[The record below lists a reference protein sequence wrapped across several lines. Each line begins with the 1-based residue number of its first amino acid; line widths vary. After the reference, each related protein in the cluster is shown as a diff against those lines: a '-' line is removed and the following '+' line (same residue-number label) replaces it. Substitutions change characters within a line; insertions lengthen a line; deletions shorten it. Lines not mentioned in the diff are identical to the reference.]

1 MDTRNPWIRGIAE
14 CMASFVTEFVVWRGL
29 WGYSKFAPIGW
40 YGFGGGGISIDVGR
54 EVTEDE
60 LGMLIG
66 SYFCLIGG

>member
-1 MDTRNPWIRGIAE
+1 MDKGDSGVYGVV
-14 CMASFVTEFVVWRGL
+14 CDGVCGMAWA
-29 WGYSKFAPIGW
+29 YSKFAPIGW

-54 EVTEDE
+54 EVMEDE